1 MVTLTVPGWK
11 NIVILSDGFMRR
23 ENPPLQW
30 SIRKHRIQK
39 NEVDEGRD
47 RSSSPNVLQN
57 AGGIA
62 SIHYSQQTCQE
73 EKPQCTFKTQFV
85 LFADKHN

>member
-1 MVTLTVPGWK
+1 MIRGWK

-39 NEVDEGRD
+39 NEVNDWLD

-73 EKPQCTFKTQFV
+73 EKSQCIFKPQFV